1 MSKHCMARAARGLI
15 FAAIV
20 GAAGAAAAAK
30 VGGGGDVEFDIQ
42 DGVLRR
48 TKPNGA
54 ENIVVPEDV
63 RRTEYGSFWGADRI
77 REVRLPAGLEILGA
91 RTFENCY
98 SLERVFI
105 PASVRKIG
113 PGAFNGCRRLSRL
126 DIQSGSK
133 FEFKDG
139 ILFDKEDR
147 VVLFAL
153 PGIERAVFPEAVR
166 EIGQDAFA
174 RCERLEEASIPEG
187 VTKIGRSAFLGCKSL
202 SVLRLPASLENMED
216 SAISGCPALERIE
229 IPAGGRYSVSGNTL
243 LGDGGRTIVRGFGRV
258 EEIRVPDGITRIA
271 PNAFSSSAALKKAF
285 VPDTVSDI
293 GYSAFSYCPE
303 LVELRLPAKAL
314 KCGSEIAGH
323 CPKLRKLV
331 MPEGVEDLHFTY
343 WGCKALTEL
352 NIPKSVKIVGQQS
365 IQDCDGLTEI
375 VFPEGVREFRG
386 NGIVMDCRN
395 LRRIVLPSTLE
406 SIKGWNVFGKNPRL
420 ESIEV
425 SSDNRFFTS
434 VDGVLFSKDMTR
446 LVQCPGGRTG
456 VYEIPGTVSE
466 IGPYA
471 FSGCRDLTEIR
482 IPESVHVFGPSAFN
496 DCPAKTN
503 RVTSSA
509 GNAKVAGPP
518 PELRR
523 PSPSRPAPSNAGRSA
538 SGEVAWNVGK
548 LPAGKLPEDGCIAWF
563 DFSRGNE
570 DRARPGRSF
579 SCRNVPLE
587 NGALQFNGVYVH
599 GIEGRANGC
608 NAELDVPELDRN
620 GFTTCLSFR
629 PDRDEGNPLPLLNFG
644 AANRWFYAHVAPDG
658 RLRFGLNCH
667 DIRLDTEGIVDNRTW
682 NWFVCSLD
690 IRRKTLRCVLN
701 GVRLADVSLPSDFA
715 WHETPERAKA
725 RVDTTYWNGGK
736 AFKGEIGAFALFG
749 RPFSETELR
758 SLGSAVPSRPA
769 AKSPAPSS
777 GKPGSGTPNPHP
789 GISGTGVP
797 EFVIEYGILRGV
809 KPNGEAEAVVPAET
823 RVAYIDRIRNVR
835 RIVLSEGIE
844 SIRRGG
850 MDLDSRATLE
860 SVSIPKSVREIQ
872 PGVFNGSF
880 RKLSSIE
887 IAHGSPFS
895 MDGGCLVDKRDGTL
909 LFALPG
915 RERIIVPNGVRAIA
929 DHALDGNGDVR
940 EVILPEGV
948 RTIGRSAFAWCTAL
962 EFVAIPSSLR
972 EIGSDAFNHCRALSK
987 LRIPDSVTAIG
998 RGAFEDC
1005 PARTIRVHA
1014 IDLSTAPSRA
1024 ADPPAAKDPGGL
1036 VAAEMPLLKFPREG
1050 LIAEF
1055 VFNDKN
1061 KARDLA
1067 KEGRTFKL
1075 RRAASGRPV
1084 ELDSLVTNGALRLT
1098 GDYFGKEANITHL
1111 DVPELRYDRFTVAT
1125 SFRPERDPE
1134 KSTPLVSFGGGWR
1147 WFHILLRG
1155 DGTPL
1160 VQFRGLAKGE
1170 LSFPLSEPLRQDE
1183 WNWLAVSFDASRRRV
1198 SVVLNG
1204 KRIPDIVLP
1213 EDFAF
1218 RLDRQD
1224 RDRCRTVQFAN
1235 TNNGTVF
1242 KGAIKSFLLFDR
1254 ALTDAEIES
1263 IAVASTEPPTQWTFL
1278 PGEGEDAF
1286 WNGRVSD
1293 GSVRLPA
1300 RVGNGAAAV
1309 GFPDRLDPPNGLLD
1323 LSKPV
1328 VDASGNTVPLVGL
1341 GQKEKRSPSAN
1352 SGIPKGVTEVR
1363 LPETLRWIG
1372 PGAFQ
1377 GFRSLRTLR
1386 IPASVKRIGAA
1397 AFADCPALERI
1408 EFEDASFKL
1417 DDRVFGIPRKGEKT
1431 RRPAT
1436 NLPKE

>member
-1 MSKHCMARAARGLI
+1 MNKHCMARAARGLI

-20 GAAGAAAAAK
+20 GAAGAATAAK

-42 DGVLRR
+42 DGVLRGTR
-48 TKPNGA
+48 PNGA

-98 SLERVFI
+98 SLEHVFI

-523 PSPSRPAPSNAGRSA
+523 PSPSRPAPP
-538 SGEVAWNVGK
+538 
-548 LPAGKLPEDGCIAWF
+548 PATP
-563 DFSRGNE
+563 
-570 DRARPGRSF
+570 RA
-579 SCRNVPLE
+579 E
-587 NGALQFNGVYVH
+587 
-599 GIEGRANGC
+599 
-608 NAELDVPELDRN
+608 
-620 GFTTCLSFR
+620 
-629 PDRDEGNPLPLLNFG
+629 
-644 AANRWFYAHVAPDG
+644 
-658 RLRFGLNCH
+658 
-667 DIRLDTEGIVDNRTW
+667 
-682 NWFVCSLD
+682 
-690 IRRKTLRCVLN
+690 
-701 GVRLADVSLPSDFA
+701 
-715 WHETPERAKA
+715 
-725 RVDTTYWNGGK
+725 
-736 AFKGEIGAFALFG
+736 
-749 RPFSETELR
+749 
-758 SLGSAVPSRPA
+758 RPA
-769 AKSPAPSS
+769 PPT
-777 GKPGSGTPNPHP
+777 GTA
-789 GISGTGVP
+789 GAREP

-1050 LIAEF
+1050 LVAEF
-1055 VFNDKN
+1055 VFNDEN

-1075 RRAASGRPV
+1075 RRAASARPV

-1224 RDRCRTVQFAN
+1224 RDQSRTVQFAN

-1328 VDASGNTVPLVGL
+1328 VDASGNTVPLVGI
-1341 GQKEKRSPSAN
+1341 GQKEKRSPLAN

>member
-1 MSKHCMARAARGLI
+1 MEPGTTQRITPRIQDMSRHGMERAARGFLL
-15 FAAIV
+15 AALF
-20 GAAGAAAAAK
+20 GAAGAAAAAEYVNGARVDGAEPGEWTHDWDAATAAAKKDGKPVFVNVTGSDWCGWCKLLKRQVFTQPEWGAWASNHVYLVHLDFPNDKALVPEKYRERNRDLSRRYK
-30 VGGGGDVEFDIQ
+30 VGGYPTCFLLDPATLKSLGTFGASRDANAADFIEKVSAKMPGTEAAPMVPSSASAPQRPERPGPTPKAGGSGDVEFDVQ
-42 DGVLRR
+42 DGVLLR

-54 ENIVVPEDV
+54 EIIVVPEGV
-63 RRTEYGSFWGADRI
+63 RRTEYGSFWGQDLI
-77 REVRLPAGLEILGA
+77 RDVRLPVGLEVLGD

-98 SLERVFI
+98 SLERVFV
-105 PASVRKIG
+105 PATVKKIG
-113 PGAFNGCRRLSRL
+113 PGAFNGCRRLSRI

-133 FEFKDG
+133 FEFKNG
-139 ILFDKEDR
+139 ILFDREAR
-147 VVLFAL
+147 SVLFAL
-153 PGIERAVFPEAVR
+153 AGIERAVFPESVR
-166 EIGQDAFA
+166 EIGRDAFM
-174 RCERLEEASIPEG
+174 RCEKLEEVSIPEG
-187 VTKIGRSAFLGCKSL
+187 VTTIGRSAFLGCKKL
-202 SVLRLPASLENMED
+202 SVLRLPSTLEVLED
-216 SAISGCPALERIE
+216 SAISDCPSLERIE

-243 LGDGGRTIVRGFGRV
+243 LGDGGRTLVRGFGRV
-258 EEIRVPDGITRIA
+258 EEIRVSDGITRIA
-271 PNAFSSSAALKKAF
+271 PNAFSNSGALKKAF

-303 LVELRLPAKAL
+303 LEELRLPAKVL
-314 KCGSEIAGH
+314 KCGSRIAEH
-323 CPKLRKLV
+323 CPKLRKLA
-331 MPEGVEDLHFTY
+331 MPEGVEEIHFTY

-352 NIPKSVKIVGQQS
+352 NIPKSVKIVGQQA

-386 NGIVMDCRN
+386 NWTVSHCPN
-395 LRRIVLPSTLE
+395 LVSIHLPSTVE
-406 SIKGWNVFGKNPRL
+406 KVKGWGVFGGNPKL
-420 ESIEV
+420 KTIEV
-425 SSDNRFFTS
+425 SPSNRFFAS

-466 IGPYA
+466 IDPFA
-471 FSGCRDLTEIR
+471 FSGCKGLTEIR
-482 IPESVHVFGPSAFN
+482 IPESVRVFGHAAFN

-503 RVTSSA
+503 HVASA
-509 GNAKVAGPP
+509 ASNVKVAEPP
-518 PELRR
+518 PQLRR
-523 PSPSRPAPSNAGRSA
+523 PSPPSPAPPPATPGAERPAPPTGT
-538 SGEVAWNVGK
+538 VG
-548 LPAGKLPEDGCIAWF
+548 
-563 DFSRGNE
+563 
-570 DRARPGRSF
+570 AR
-579 SCRNVPLE
+579 E
-587 NGALQFNGVYVH
+587 
-599 GIEGRANGC
+599 
-608 NAELDVPELDRN
+608 
-620 GFTTCLSFR
+620 
-629 PDRDEGNPLPLLNFG
+629 
-644 AANRWFYAHVAPDG
+644 
-658 RLRFGLNCH
+658 
-667 DIRLDTEGIVDNRTW
+667 
-682 NWFVCSLD
+682 
-690 IRRKTLRCVLN
+690 
-701 GVRLADVSLPSDFA
+701 
-715 WHETPERAKA
+715 
-725 RVDTTYWNGGK
+725 
-736 AFKGEIGAFALFG
+736 
-749 RPFSETELR
+749 
-758 SLGSAVPSRPA
+758 
-769 AKSPAPSS
+769 
-777 GKPGSGTPNPHP
+777 
-789 GISGTGVP
+789 P

-895 MDGGCLVDKRDGTL
+895 MDGGCLVDKREGTL

-915 RERIIVPNGVRAIA
+915 RERIIVPNGVRTIA

-1024 ADPPAAKDPGGL
+1024 ADPPAAKDRGGL

-1050 LIAEF
+1050 LVAEF
-1055 VFNDKN
+1055 VFNDEN

-1224 RDRCRTVQFAN
+1224 RDQSRTVQFAN

-1254 ALTDAEIES
+1254 AFTDAEIES
-1263 IAVASTEPPTQWTFL
+1263 IAVSSAEPPTQWTFL
-1278 PGEGEDAF
+1278 PGDGEDAF

-1300 RVGNGAAAV
+1300 RVANGAAAV

-1328 VDASGNTVPLVGL
+1328 VDASGNTVPLVGI

-1408 EFEDASFKL
+1408 EFEDASFRL
-1417 DDRVFGIPRKGEKT
+1417 DDRVFGIPRKGET
-1431 RRPAT
+1431 THRPTT